1 MPIYEKVSLQIMD
14 KKVINEKQ
22 FRKLVIEE
30 AKKYISEDEV
40 SAETIKSESK
50 RKVTFDRVESLIN
63 EMEGMNKSISSLSMD
78 IDKSEL
84 VGGPKASD
92 EPLTWT
98 PNQNRDLDVNE
109 HNSNKSVNHMNE
121 EEKKK
126 WNRMMNYNIPSDEDR

>member
-30 AKKYISEDEV
+30 AKKYISEEEV
-40 SAETIKSESK
+40 SAENVKSESK
-50 RKVTFDRVESLIN
+50 RKVTFDKVESLIN

-84 VGGPKASD
+84 IGSPKSED
-92 EPLTWT
+92 TSSTWT
-98 PNQNRDLDVNE
+98 PNKNRDLDVNE
-109 HNSNKSVNHMNE
+109 HNSKKNVNRMNE
-121 EEKKK
+121 EEKGK
-126 WNRMMNYNIPSDEDR
+126 WNRMMNYNIPSDEER